1 MREEVPVKVS
11 FCRPIGMRIP
21 FFGIHIVPGTDLG
34 GLKSDATDP
43 EMFSWRG
50 GEPPGR
56 RDVGVPLEFFPE
68 ISLTFETVVP
78 PVREDI
84 KDPLG
89 GGLESKHG
97 VRHMSDSL
105 PEESIGWDDITR
117 IRHFIS
123 HIAKVEYEPSDLNS
137 EYYFL
142 TASFYKYH
150 LENS

>member
-1 MREEVPVKVS
+1 MREEVPVKGS
-11 FCRPIGMRIP
+11 FCLPNGVLIP

-34 GLKSDATDP
+34 GLKSDATDS
-43 EMFSWRG
+43 EMVSRRC

-89 GGLESKHG
+89 GGLEPKDG
-97 VRHMSDSL
+97 VRHVSDSL
-105 PEESIGWDDITR
+105 PEESIGWDIMTR
-117 IRHFIS
+117 IS
-123 HIAKVEYEPSDLNS
+123 HMVWYRTRGIYQQVLRIVYPNG
-137 EYYFL
+137 
-142 TASFYKYH
+142 
-150 LENS
+150 